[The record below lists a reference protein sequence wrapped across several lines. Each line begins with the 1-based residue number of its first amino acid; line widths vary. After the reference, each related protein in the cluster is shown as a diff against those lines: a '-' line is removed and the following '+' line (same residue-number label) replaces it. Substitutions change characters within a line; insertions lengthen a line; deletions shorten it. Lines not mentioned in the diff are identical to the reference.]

1 MMRIGIDAKWYF
13 KGPAGPRTYVR
24 NIVNWLARIDD
35 ENEYVIY
42 LRKDDDASAVEY
54 SAPNFVTKTLF
65 PSFSW
70 LRVMFRLPIVAKRDN
85 LDVLYTQN
93 FCPLLSAAER
103 VVMIHDIIFETHPE
117 FFTPLERAFFKPV
130 SLAARRSA
138 KVLTVSNYCKGVIAE
153 RYSIDP
159 RKVVAILHGWDRAF
173 SKSED
178 EGKLRSIRGK
188 YDLPERFIL
197 YVGRINIRKNLARLI
212 DAFSGIQDRDVKLV
226 IVGAKNWKTSNLAP
240 VIEASDARDR
250 LVFLG
255 YVPDEDLP
263 AIYQLATVFA
273 YIPIVEGFGLPPLE
287 SMGVGTP
294 VITSSTSSIPEVVGD
309 CALKVDPYSVEEIR
323 AALDRLL
330 GSQNLQD
337 ELARKG
343 TERASSFSWEAAAR
357 KTLDVFREV
366 ARQRA

>member
-1 MMRIGIDAKWYF
+1 MRIGIDAKWYF

-35 ENEYVIY
+35 ENEYIIY
-42 LRKDDDASAVEY
+42 LNKNDDPSAVEY
-54 SAPNFVTKTLF
+54 SAPNFVTRCLS
-65 PSFSW
+65 PSQSW
-70 LRVMFRLPIVAKRDN
+70 LRVMLKLPIVAKCDK

-93 FCPLLSAAER
+93 LCPLLSAAGT

-117 FFTPLERAFFKPV
+117 FFTPLERAFFRPV
-130 SLAARRSA
+130 ALAARRSA
-138 KVLTVSNYCKGVIAE
+138 KVLTVSNYCKGVIAD

-159 RKVVAILHGWDRAF
+159 GKVVAILHGWDRVF
-173 SKSED
+173 SESED
-178 EGKLRSIRGK
+178 EERLRSISEEYG
-188 YDLPERFIL
+188 LPERFIL
-197 YVGRINIRKNLARLI
+197 YVGRINIRKNLGRLI
-212 DAFSGIQDRDVKLV
+212 EAFSGIEDRDIKLV
-226 IVGAKNWKTSNLAP
+226 IVGARDWKTSNLAP

-255 YVPDEDLP
+255 YVPDADLP

-273 YIPIVEGFGLPPLE
+273 YVPLVEGFGLPPLE

-294 VITSSTSSIPEVVGD
+294 VITSNTSSIPEVVGD
-309 CALKVDPYSVEEIR
+309 CALKVNPTSVKEIR

-343 TERASSFSWEAAAR
+343 IERASSFSWEHTAR
-357 KTLDVFREV
+357 QTLDVFRKV
-366 ARQRA
+366 ASGTA